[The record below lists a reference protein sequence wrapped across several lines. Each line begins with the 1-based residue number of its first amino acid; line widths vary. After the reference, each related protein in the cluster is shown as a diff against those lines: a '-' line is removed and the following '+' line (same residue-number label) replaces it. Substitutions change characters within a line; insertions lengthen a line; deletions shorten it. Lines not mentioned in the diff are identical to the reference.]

1 MKIVR
6 VCIHYCI
13 FFHMQENSQ
22 LEVTFKQSRYESS
35 AEKNVLD
42 FKRLMISILKKKKK
56 KLTKNQCEFWY
67 GLIWCFVILM
77 RGYVIDNRRI
87 YLSVK
92 LKTWTVTTHR
102 NDDVKIQIRKLK
114 DLFIE

>member
-42 FKRLMISILKKKKK
+42 FKRLMISILKKKEKK
-56 KLTKNQCEFWY
+56 ITPKPMW
-67 GLIWCFVILM
+67 ILVWINIM
-77 RGYVIDNRRI
+77 FCYLNERVRNR
-87 YLSVK
+87 
-92 LKTWTVTTHR
+92 
-102 NDDVKIQIRKLK
+102 
-114 DLFIE
+114 

>member
-22 LEVTFKQSRYESS
+22 LEVTLKQSRYESS

-42 FKRLMISILKKKKK
+42 FKRLMISILKKKRKK
-56 KLTKNQCEFWY
+56 NY
-67 GLIWCFVILM
+67 P
-77 RGYVIDNRRI
+77 
-87 YLSVK
+87 
-92 LKTWTVTTHR
+92 KTNV
-102 NDDVKIQIRKLK
+102 NSGMD
-114 DLFIE
+114 

>member
-42 FKRLMISILKKKKK
+42 FKRLMISILKKKRKK
-56 KLTKNQCEFWY
+56 NY
-67 GLIWCFVILM
+67 P
-77 RGYVIDNRRI
+77 
-87 YLSVK
+87 
-92 LKTWTVTTHR
+92 KTNV
-102 NDDVKIQIRKLK
+102 NSGMD
-114 DLFIE
+114 

>member
-42 FKRLMISILKKKKK
+42 FKRLMILILKKKEKK
-56 KLTKNQCEFWY
+56 ITPKP
-67 GLIWCFVILM
+67 M
-77 RGYVIDNRRI
+77 
-87 YLSVK
+87 
-92 LKTWTVTTHR
+92 
-102 NDDVKIQIRKLK
+102 
-114 DLFIE
+114 